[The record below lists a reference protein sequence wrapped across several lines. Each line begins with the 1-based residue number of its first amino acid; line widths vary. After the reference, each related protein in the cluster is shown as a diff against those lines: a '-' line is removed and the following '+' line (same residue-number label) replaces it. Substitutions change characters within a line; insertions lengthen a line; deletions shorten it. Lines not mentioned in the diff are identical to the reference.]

1 MEPLTD
7 QELGEVAGEIV
18 GQFFR
23 AGILL
28 GLQPH
33 ELDRIEV
40 DGERQGLNSW
50 QINMQLFQRWRE
62 QTAAEAERN
71 ELAKMLKIL
80 GKGRLAVKLDG
91 SVREWQASFVFDPSV
106 ESLSAKELD
115 EVSREI
121 CDCWRRLAIRLD
133 IDQTRVKHIQSR
145 NEELSVKAFRCLWA
159 WREAGENVSK
169 ATLADA
175 LRKENKNRLA
185 SRICPPERA

>member
-1 MEPLTD
+1 MEPPTD

-28 GLQPH
+28 GLQLH
-33 ELDRIEV
+33 ELDRLEV
-40 DGERQGLNSW
+40 DGGRQGLNSW

-62 QTAAEAERN
+62 QTAAGSERN
-71 ELAKMLKIL
+71 ELKMLKIL
-80 GKGRLAVKLDG
+80 GKGRLAVKIDG
-91 SVREWQASFVFDPSV
+91 SVREWQASSVFDPSV
-106 ESLSAKELD
+106 ESLSAKELE
-115 EVSREI
+115 EVSCEI

-159 WREAGENVSK
+159 WSEAGENVSK

-185 SRICPPERA
+185 SRIWPPECA